1 MEMNPPPPRTKLRAS
16 MARRANPR
24 DLGGESLNYDAEPEP
39 NMRLSR
45 AIAVVLI
52 LHIVAIGGV
61 LAFSLIKDRAPQPS
75 SKPKPASAAPA
86 TGPAPATVPG
96 SGAAAA
102 IAAATGLIPS
112 TSAKRAEPAIQT
124 EKAPAITTVSTTA
137 SPAAVPKP
145 TVKTIPY
152 VVRQG
157 DTLARVA
164 TEHGVSLGALIAV
177 NEARVTTTNLKP
189 GQEIQLPVAG
199 APKDRPQDEAAR
211 LIETS
216 GGIAA
221 KPSPGLGKALTP
233 ASTATTPATANPIP
247 TTLVAKPTNALPP
260 PPAPELT
267 HTKSTAPPPSMAKVS
282 APAPSTTKPAK
293 SEPKVEKAIPVKETD
308 PKTEAAAPASWEAHT
323 YVVAAGDNP
332 AKLAK
337 KFGVTENAL
346 LKANGIT
353 DARKLQIGQRIVIP
367 SRKPKY

>member
-1 MEMNPPPPRTKLRAS
+1 
-16 MARRANPR
+16 MARRANPS
-24 DLGGESLNYDAEPEP
+24 DSLHYDAEPEP

-75 SKPKPASAAPA
+75 GKPKPASAAPA
-86 TGPAPATVPG
+86 AAPAPATAPG
-96 SGAAAA
+96 GSPAAA
-102 IAAATGLIPS
+102 IVAATGLIPS
-112 TSAKRAEPAIQT
+112 TPAKRAEPAIQT
-124 EKAPAITTVSTTA
+124 EKPPAITPVSTTTA
-137 SPAAVPKP
+137 PVPAPKP
-145 TVKTIPY
+145 ATKTIPY

-189 GQEIQLPVAG
+189 GQEIQLPVIG

-216 GGIAA
+216 GTTTATKPAPGATKPPMPAATAA
-221 KPSPGLGKALTP
+221 K
-233 ASTATTPATANPIP
+233 PATANPIP
-247 TTLVAKPTNALPP
+247 TTISAKPTNALPP

-267 HTKSTAPPPSMAKVS
+267 HTKSTSPPPSMAKVS
-282 APAPSTTKPAK
+282 TPTPSTTKPAK
-293 SEPKVEKAIPVKETD
+293 PEPKVEKAVPVKSTE
-308 PKTEAAAPASWEAHT
+308 PKPAVGPAGWEAHT
-323 YVVAAGDNP
+323 YVVVAGDNP
-332 AKLAK
+332 NKLAK

-353 DARKLQIGQRIVIP
+353 DARKLQVGQRIVIP
-367 SRKPKY
+367 SRKPKH